1 MMPNDILVNK
11 AHHRVYKILTT
22 DSDEVVWR
30 RYVASIGPV
39 TTREGRVA
47 LPYIKQDLI
56 VAVKAAR
63 KIGTPFI
70 RWQEDDYN
78 GYGVVSEE
86 TMNAETDDD
95 FEEEEDG
102 TVDRLFLH

>member
-1 MMPNDILVNK
+1 MPNDILVNK

-39 TTREGRVA
+39 TTREGWLA
-47 LPYIKQDLI
+47 LTYIKQDII

-63 KIGTPFI
+63 QSGTPFI
-70 RWQEDDYN
+70 RWQEHDYN

-86 TMNAETDDD
+86 TMNAETDEDT
-95 FEEEEDG
+95 EED
-102 TVDRLFLH
+102 DA